1 MAFTITD
8 LPATFGARVQGIR
21 LAEIDIET
29 FEQLYDLWLEKAL
42 LIFPDQHLSR
52 QQQIAL
58 AKHFGPLEFD
68 IAPISN
74 VDASGAVRADTPD
87 DEVLK
92 VVKGNME
99 WHCDSTY
106 MPVQAKGAVFSAEVV
121 PPSGGETG
129 FADMRAAY
137 EALSPAEQ
145 ERLAGLCAYH
155 SLHYSQGRAGL
166 AAKGKAAVTGY
177 GLGVTKEPL
186 RPLVKTHAETGRKV
200 LMVGRH
206 AHDIPGLDPAESVDL
221 LDRLAEFACQ
231 PPRTYHHAWRPGD
244 VVIWDNRS
252 LMHRACPWDLT
263 EARVMWHTRL
273 AGDPAHETGL
283 NYQEET
289 L

>member
-1 MAFTITD
+1 MAFTVTD
-8 LPATFGARVQGIR
+8 LPATFGARVEGLR
-21 LAEIDIET
+21 LADIDIET
-29 FEQLYDLWLEKAL
+29 FLQIYDLWLEKGL
-42 LIFPDQHLSR
+42 LVFPDQHLNR
-52 QQQIAL
+52 EQQIAF
-58 AKHFGPLEFD
+58 AKRFGPLEFE

-74 VDASGAVRADTPD
+74 VDANGAVRADTPD

-121 PPSGGETG
+121 PSAGGETG

-137 EALSPAEQ
+137 DALSSEEQ
-145 ERLAGLCAYH
+145 QRLAPLSAYH

-177 GLGVTKEPL
+177 GLSVTKEPL

-206 AHDIPGLDPAESVDL
+206 AHDIPGLGADESVAL
-221 LDRLAEFACQ
+221 LDHLSAFACQ
-231 PPRTYHHAWRPGD
+231 PPRTYHHLWSPGD
-244 VVIWDNRS
+244 VLVWDNRS

-273 AGDPAHETGL
+273 AGDPAYETGL

-289 L
+289 Q